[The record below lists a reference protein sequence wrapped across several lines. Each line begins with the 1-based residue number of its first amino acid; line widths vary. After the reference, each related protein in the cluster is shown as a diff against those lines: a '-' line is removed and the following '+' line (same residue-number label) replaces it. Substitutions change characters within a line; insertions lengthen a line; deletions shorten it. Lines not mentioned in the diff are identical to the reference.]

1 MALVIFFVPDPARGV
16 AEMVRVVG
24 PGGMLTAYAWDMLGG
39 GFPFD
44 PIQVE
49 MRAVGVTPPL
59 PPSAGVSR
67 IGALHGLWTNAGI
80 QAVETREITVQR
92 TFADFDEFWNS
103 STITGSIRPTLA
115 AMSAGDEGQCAG
127 SLPRPRRILERTG
140 SHRRSQGGAGGF
152 PSPCPRRNRRV
163 DEAQVPLK
171 RPGDLD
177 RYVTALKRAGLRDN

>member
-1 MALVIFFVPDPARGV
+1 
-16 AEMVRVVG
+16 
-24 PGGMLTAYAWDMLGG
+24 
-39 GFPFD
+39 
-44 PIQVE
+44 

-67 IGALHGLWTNAGI
+67 MGALHGLWTNAGI

-92 TFADFDEFWNS
+92 TFADFDDFWNS

-152 PSPCPRRNRRV
+152 PSPCPRRNHRV
-163 DEAQVPLK
+163 DEGAGAPETARRSRPLRHSPQASWIARQLSELGFGGDHGSTVTDAQGAA
-171 RPGDLD
+171 RRESGHG
-177 RYVTALKRAGLRDN
+177 TNAT